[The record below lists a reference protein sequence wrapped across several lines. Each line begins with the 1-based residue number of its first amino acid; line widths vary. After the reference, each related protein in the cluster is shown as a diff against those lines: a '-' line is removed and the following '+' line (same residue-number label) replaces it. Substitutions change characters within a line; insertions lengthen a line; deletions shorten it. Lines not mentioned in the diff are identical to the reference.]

1 MAEKGES
8 DRETESRRILD
19 RVSREAES
27 GGASMAARLGK
38 RARNHVAAR
47 DVDRADWA
55 EYWGTRIGRVLGLVL
70 IAGLIVW
77 LVLFVI
83 RGG

>member
-1 MAEKGES
+1 MTQQGDGE
-8 DRETESRRILD
+8 RETESRRILN

-27 GGASMAARLGK
+27 SNMSVVDRVAK
-38 RARNHVAAR
+38 RARDHVAAH

-70 IAGLIVW
+70 IAGLAIW
-77 LVLFVI
+77 LVLFVL